1 MSEIRT
7 ASRFLANLLRLSNT
21 LNNDQLKLFC
31 GQLEYLLEQHYRE
44 HWFPEHPCK
53 GSGYRCL
60 RINHKMDPIIAKAGF
75 ACGLEEASLRN
86 LFPNELTLWV
96 DPKEVSYRIGE
107 NGSICILYD
116 ANKLQHSDYEK
127 QEFHNH
133 STIINENINSP
144 PVFDLTRPSCKES
157 MWNNNNWDTYIMDSR
172 KHFEQLAAYVSS

>member
-1 MSEIRT
+1 MMSEIRT
-7 ASRFLANLLRLSNT
+7 ASRFLANLLRLSNR
-21 LNNDQLKLFC
+21 LDNDQLKLFC

-116 ANKLQHSDYEK
+116 ASKLQQHSDFEN
-127 QEFHNH
+127 QESRNH
-133 STIINENINSP
+133 SSSTNENINSQL
-144 PVFDLTRPSCKES
+144 FRPSCKES
-157 MWNNNNWDTYIMDSR
+157 MWNNNNWEHYIMDPR